1 MAKEYKPGFLYIY
14 SDVLKQEV
22 ARSKKTGKVF
32 CEDKIYGTEKH
43 VEYSQREIQIMADA
57 GVRIDLATHIVK
69 KVFGGEVIRIERA
82 GTDNPGKHP
91 AGAGQENALDNSY
104 FGKKIPDTG
113 GHSTESKDRELDLY

>member
-22 ARSKKTGKVF
+22 AWSKKTGKAF
-32 CEDKIYGTEKH
+32 CEDKVYGTEKH
-43 VEYSQREIQIMADA
+43 VEYKWSEIQMMDEA
-57 GVRIDLATHIVK
+57 GLQIDPATHTVK

-91 AGAGQENALDNSY
+91 AGTGPENTPDHPHPGAALEGASGNRQAGRD
-104 FGKKIPDTG
+104 G
-113 GHSTESKDRELDLY
+113 ELGIY